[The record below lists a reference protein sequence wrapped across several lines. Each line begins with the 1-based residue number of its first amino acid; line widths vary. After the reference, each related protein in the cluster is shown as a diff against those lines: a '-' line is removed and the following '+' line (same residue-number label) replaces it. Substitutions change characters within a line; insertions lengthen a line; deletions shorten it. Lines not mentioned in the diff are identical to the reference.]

1 MLSNGGFKRNA
12 LIIDMIN
19 IYKNTCFDKCIN
31 WLLDFHYDTPSKLTQ
46 GYTSDPKVIK
56 SPMILKRK

>member
-1 MLSNGGFKRNA
+1 MVASRGMHWSLMR
-12 LIIDMIN
+12 IN

-31 WLLDFHYDTPSKLTQ
+31 WLLDFHYDTPLKLTQ